1 MENKNAGIWTLVGLV
16 VVSLLL
22 SFGTYS
28 GVKGLGGNDL
38 SQEDVQ
44 NAVTAALA
52 SQDAPVVV
60 VPTAEAIAA
69 LVVIPSVESAD
80 NVLLNEFLEV
90 EFEDEYEEIED
101 EAEDHALDELEDHDW
116 RVLEDYLNA
125 LYSGIDEDSFSYDV
139 EDTDVQVTRLGL
151 EEDTDRSALVT
162 FEVEVE
168 YEFEN
173 GVVEEYRVNL
183 VVVYNVV
190 YDEGN
195 FNDETVE
202 LVSIV

>member
-1 MENKNAGIWTLVGLV
+1 MEKYAVWSLVGLV
-16 VVSLLL
+16 IVSLLL

-28 GVKGLGGNDL
+28 GVKGLGGNDI

-101 EAEDHALDELEDHDW
+101 EAEDHALDELEDHDY

-125 LYSGIDEDSFSYDV
+125 LYPGLDEDSFSYDV
-139 EDTDVQVTRLGL
+139 EDTDVEVTRLGL
-151 EEDTDRSALVT
+151 EEDTDRSATVT

>member
-69 LVVIPSVESAD
+69 LVVIPSVESAE